1 MLLLHIICLKY
12 QQLQYFCIIKTVK
25 RMKKQLLLL
34 TAGGMLAFASCKNE
48 APVADAGASQAQIDS
63 IVNARVEEIRAELMA
78 QNDSLINALA
88 QWKADSMI
96 AAMKGAKPT
105 ASKPAAKPKAKPDM
119 QGTNN
124 TATTGT
130 TTTSTS
136 NSPIKSNSDQKGGLK
151 GIKDNADKK

>member
-1 MLLLHIICLKY
+1 
-12 QQLQYFCIIKTVK
+12 
-25 RMKKQLLLL
+25 MKKQLLLL

-105 ASKPAAKPKAKPDM
+105 ASKPAAKPKPDM
-119 QGTNN
+119 QGKNN
-124 TATTGT
+124 TATTAAT
-130 TTTSTS
+130 STSTS
-136 NSPIKSNSDQKGGLK
+136 NSSIQSHSDQNAQSGVNKIQSSSDQKKQSGLSK
-151 GIKDNADKK
+151 IQSKADKK